1 MKTGVTKYTVYLSTF
16 FQNVKCYKN
25 ELSKG
30 EMYMCNENKY
40 ASMISSLN
48 YVYYSNIIKPPPI
61 IHGIVLAATE
71 FYLYS

>member
-30 EMYMCNENKY
+30 EMYICNEKKY
-40 ASMISSLN
+40 ASIYDIFIELC
-48 YVYYSNIIKPPPI
+48 V
-61 IHGIVLAATE
+61 V
-71 FYLYS
+71 